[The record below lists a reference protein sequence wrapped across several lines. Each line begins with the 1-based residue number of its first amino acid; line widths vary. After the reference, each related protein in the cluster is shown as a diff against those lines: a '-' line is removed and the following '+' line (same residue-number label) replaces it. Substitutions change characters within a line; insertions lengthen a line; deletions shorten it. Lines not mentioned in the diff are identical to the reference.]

1 MNTLEYSIIYATIR
15 PEIRERVSV
24 GIIFCQDGKIEV
36 RYSQA
41 KLNAVRQLVSEAE
54 YNYIRRTLVSLSTKN
69 LLASV
74 ASIDYLNRYSNNVLT
89 FSDIRKVKMDSP
101 NLSKNKLYEMYVY
114 KKVSK
119 RSIVGGLGAV
129 AGAVRGHWA
138 RRKTDNEVEMVAFTR

>member
-1 MNTLEYSIIYATIR
+1 MSTLEYSIVYATIR

-36 RYSQA
+36 KYSQA

-54 YNYIRRTLVSLSTKN
+54 YNYLRRTLVTLSTKN

-89 FSDIRKVKMDSP
+89 VSQIRKVKMDSA
-101 NLSKNKLYEMYVY
+101 NVSKDRLYKMYVY
-114 KKVSK
+114 S
-119 RSIVGGLGAV
+119 RPA
-129 AGAVRGHWA
+129 
-138 RRKTDNEVEMVAFTR
+138 